1 MILVRKPRERE
12 VCATRQWPRFE
23 CVSRVHGPG
32 VYRTTNNMISTQQYS
47 EVRRH
52 CPCSTMSTCG
62 PPTVSGRAVPRPE
75 PRTRRGNNFRYDG
88 PVARRSAV
96 LSPRRARGVAVGRR
110 GMHTF
115 RAHVKQASRF
125 GYPAC
130 YPAWRGHHESLF
142 AITVRTLNA
151 L

>member
-1 MILVRKPRERE
+1 MILMRKPIGRE
-12 VCATRQWPRFE
+12 VCAMRQWPRFE

-88 PVARRSAV
+88 PVARCPLRLGVAPGSPSAV
-96 LSPRRARGVAVGRR
+96 AGCARFEHTLNRRRDSDTPPVTPPGGAT
-110 GMHTF
+110 MNHCS
-115 RAHVKQASRF
+115 Q
-125 GYPAC
+125 
-130 YPAWRGHHESLF
+130 SLF
-142 AITVRTLNA
+142 AL
-151 L
+151 